1 MPRDWS
7 TGVTLEAL
15 CEIAAL
21 RERWEEAPGLVAA
34 AREEAENA
42 EDPSLRLFADRLDG
56 RAAGVRG
63 DVAHAANLLA
73 RSADGFAGLVAPW
86 EEAWSR
92 LLLAEV
98 VARSDPQRADREL
111 AVALPVFER
120 LGSVQ
125 EAERARALRA
135 DVAASLQSS

>member
-1 MPRDWS
+1 
-7 TGVTLEAL
+7 
-15 CEIAAL
+15 
-21 RERWEEAPGLVAA
+21 
-34 AREEAENA
+34 
-42 EDPSLRLFADRLDG
+42 
-56 RAAGVRG
+56 VRG
-63 DVAHAANLLA
+63 DVAHASSLLA
-73 RSADGFAGLVAPW
+73 RSADGFAELIAPW

-120 LGSVQ
+120 LGSVR
-125 EAERARALRA
+125 EAESARALRA